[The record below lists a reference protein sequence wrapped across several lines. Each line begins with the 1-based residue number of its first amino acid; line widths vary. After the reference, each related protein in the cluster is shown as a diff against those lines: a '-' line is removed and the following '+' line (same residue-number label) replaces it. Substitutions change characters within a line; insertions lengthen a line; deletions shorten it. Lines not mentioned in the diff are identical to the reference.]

1 MKKANTI
8 IQFKFKDANSM
19 FIARKILM
27 AGFHFLED
35 AYDTETVETTLDHE
49 VNMFFVS
56 LSINFSQSSDTHKLE
71 NCIELFNEL
80 DLFLEE
86 QEPENRPK
94 S

>member
-35 AYDTETVETTLDHE
+35 AYDTETVETSLDHE

-86 QEPENRPK
+86 DEE

>member
-86 QEPENRPK
+86 EE